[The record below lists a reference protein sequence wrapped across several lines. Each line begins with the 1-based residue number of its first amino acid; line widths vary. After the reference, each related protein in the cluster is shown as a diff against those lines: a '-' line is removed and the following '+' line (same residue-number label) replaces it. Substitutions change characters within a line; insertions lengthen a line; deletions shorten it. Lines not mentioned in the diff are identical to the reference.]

1 MTFRLE
7 SYYSHHYSMGGFAYF
22 YSITINR
29 VQVKDLKFSLTQ
41 ALIDTDTASGAR
53 QVIDGEPPVAF
64 LAAVAGES
72 S

>member
-1 MTFRLE
+1 MTSGR
-7 SYYSHHYSMGGFAYF
+7 GPRA
-22 YSITINR
+22 IIR
-29 VQVKDLKFSLTQ
+29 AQVKDLKSSLTW

-64 LAAVAGES
+64 LAAFAGES

>member
-1 MTFRLE
+1 MTFAR
-7 SYYSHHYSMGGFAYF
+7 GPIA
-22 YSITINR
+22 IIR
-29 VQVKDLKFSLTQ
+29 AQVKDLKSFLTQ
-41 ALIDTDTASGAR
+41 ALIDIDTASGAR

>member
-1 MTFRLE
+1 MNFARGPIAII
-7 SYYSHHYSMGGFAYF
+7 GG
-22 YSITINR
+22 
-29 VQVKDLKFSLTQ
+29 QVKDLKSLLTQ

-64 LAAVAGES
+64 LAAFAGES